1 MVAFVLTYFV
11 LDVQINKNPA
21 IQKVVVALIACV
33 TPLGAVGILAGFI
46 FVVFGVSLFVL
57 TLPCTISG
65 VVVKSDQILPFSGT
79 NLVLCATDYGFGAFY
94 GSLLLMR

>member
-11 LDVQINKNPA
+11 LDLQINKNPA

-57 TLPCTISG
+57 TLSE
-65 VVVKSDQILPFSGT
+65 
-79 NLVLCATDYGFGAFY
+79 
-94 GSLLLMR
+94 LLLIIQFWSCCDSFVILVQYLELL